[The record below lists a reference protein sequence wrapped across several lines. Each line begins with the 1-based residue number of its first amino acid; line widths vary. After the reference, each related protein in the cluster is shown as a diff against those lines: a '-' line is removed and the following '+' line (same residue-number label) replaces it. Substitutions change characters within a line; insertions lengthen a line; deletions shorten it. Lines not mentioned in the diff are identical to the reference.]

1 MKIMDNFKEL
11 IFKEQYMEWCI
22 YFDMS
27 GMG

>member
-22 YFDMS
+22 HFDMN